1 MTITEKKMNLFDIP
15 LPYAYCHCISA
26 DIAMGKGIALQFRSM
41 GVKQYILDHHLQ
53 RPYTNNWMAETDG
66 YCIATNINDRMI
78 YNLVTKNRYYQKP
91 TLSTLENALQDMKNQ
106 MLRDGI
112 NQLAMPRIGCG
123 LDKLK
128 WINVAKILQ
137 DIFGDT
143 EIEIIVCAL

>member
-1 MTITEKKMNLFDIP
+1 MTITEKKMNLFDMP

-53 RPYTNNWMAETDG
+53 RPYTNDWMTETDG
-66 YCIATNINDRMI
+66 YCIATNINGRMI

-91 TLSTLENALQDMKNQ
+91 TLNTLKNALRGMKNQ
-106 MLRDGI
+106 MLQNGVH
-112 NQLAMPRIGCG
+112 QLAMPRIGCG

-128 WINVAKILQ
+128 WTDVAQILH
-137 DIFGDT
+137 DTFDDT
-143 EIEIIVCAL
+143 ETEIIVCAL